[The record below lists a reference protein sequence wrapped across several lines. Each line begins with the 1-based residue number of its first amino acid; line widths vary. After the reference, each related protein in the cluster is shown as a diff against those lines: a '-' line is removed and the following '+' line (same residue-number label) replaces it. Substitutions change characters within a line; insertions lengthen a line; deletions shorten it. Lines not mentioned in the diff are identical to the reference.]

1 MVQVKSLNSISL
13 AKVLGLMYLILAVI
27 MSPFILLMVS
37 LEEPIAFS
45 ESVFV
50 ILFIVAFYGIAGGI
64 GGFLIGV
71 IYNFIAKK
79 FGGIEMEIETAEF
92 GSQADLKMT

>member
-1 MVQVKSLNSISL
+1 MVQIKSFNSTSL

-27 MSPFILLMVS
+27 ISPVVLLMVS
-37 LEEPIAFS
+37 AEDGALDLT
-45 ESVFV
+45 ESILV
-50 ILFIVAFYGIAGGI
+50 IIVIVLFYGIVGVI

-79 FGGIEMEIETAEF
+79 FGGIELEIETI
-92 GSQADLKMT
+92 

>member
-1 MVQVKSLNSISL
+1 MVQIKSFNSTSL

-27 MSPFILLMVS
+27 ISPVVLLMVS
-37 LEEPIAFS
+37 AEDGALDLT
-45 ESVFV
+45 ESILV
-50 ILFIVAFYGIAGGI
+50 IIVIVLFYGIAGVI

-79 FGGIEMEIETAEF
+79 FGGIELEIETI
-92 GSQADLKMT
+92 